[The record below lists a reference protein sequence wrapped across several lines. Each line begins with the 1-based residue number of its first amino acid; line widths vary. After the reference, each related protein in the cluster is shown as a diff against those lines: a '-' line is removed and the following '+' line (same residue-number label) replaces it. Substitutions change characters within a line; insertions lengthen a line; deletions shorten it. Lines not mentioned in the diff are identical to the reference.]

1 MGCQWQAIRLLV
13 ITNRRIKM
21 ITGSLQQKN
30 GYYYAV
36 LYLKVDGKRKCK
48 WIPTKLPVNG
58 TSNRKAQKAFDEIR
72 IEYERE
78 QKEIQRKEAEL
89 AELTKNTHPDA
100 LLPFTDYIEKWLNSA
115 RPSLATTTYQSY
127 SNMIKAR
134 ILPYFQPLGLELRE
148 VTPQHIEDFYQT
160 ILDDNCTTN
169 TVIHYHS
176 ILRKAMQ
183 VAVKKDIILK
193 NPVDKVQRPK
203 KNVFHGNFYT
213 EEEMMTLFDAVSGD
227 PLELCVKI
235 AAYYGLR
242 RSEVLGLRW
251 DAIDLERKTISI
263 NHKVIEAE
271 VDGKFIPVGEDVLKT
286 KSSFR
291 TLPLIPAV
299 EKLLLEEKEKQEMFR
314 RLFKKSY
321 CRDYLDYIC
330 VDQTGNL
337 LRPNYVTEHFA
348 WLVQK
353 YDLKKIRFHDL
364 RHTCASLLLSNGIS
378 MKRIQIWLG
387 HSTFATTADIYA
399 HLDFTA
405 QEESANAMSGMFI
418 RATAEQSA

>member
-1 MGCQWQAIRLLV
+1 
-13 ITNRRIKM
+13 
-21 ITGSLQQKN
+21 
-30 GYYYAV
+30 
-36 LYLKVDGKRKCK
+36 
-48 WIPTKLPVNG
+48 
-58 TSNRKAQKAFDEIR
+58 
-72 IEYERE
+72 
-78 QKEIQRKEAEL
+78 
-89 AELTKNTHPDA
+89 
-100 LLPFTDYIEKWLNSA
+100 
-115 RPSLATTTYQSY
+115 
-127 SNMIKAR
+127 
-134 ILPYFQPLGLELRE
+134 
-148 VTPQHIEDFYQT
+148 
-160 ILDDNCTTN
+160 
-169 TVIHYHS
+169 
-176 ILRKAMQ
+176 
-183 VAVKKDIILK
+183 
-193 NPVDKVQRPK
+193 
-203 KNVFHGNFYT
+203 
-213 EEEMMTLFDAVSGD
+213 MTLFDALSGD

-330 VDQTGNL
+330 VDQTGKI

-348 WLVQK
+348 WLIQK
-353 YDLKKIRFHDL
+353 YDLKKVRFHDL

-378 MKRIQIWLG
+378 MKQIQIWLG

-399 HLDFTA
+399 HLDFAA
-405 QEESANAMSGMFI
+405 QEESANAMSGMFV
-418 RATAEQSA
+418 RATAEQPA

>member
-1 MGCQWQAIRLLV
+1 
-13 ITNRRIKM
+13 M

-378 MKRIQIWLG
+378 MKQIQIWLG

>member
-1 MGCQWQAIRLLV
+1 
-13 ITNRRIKM
+13 M

-78 QKEIQRKEAEL
+78 QEELQRKEAEL

-134 ILPYFQPLGLELRE
+134 ILPYFKPLDLKLQE

-183 VAVKKDIILK
+183 VAVKKDVILK

-203 KNVFHGNFYT
+203 KNIFRGSFYT
-213 EEEMMTLFDAVSGD
+213 EDEMMTLFDAVSDD

-251 DAIDLERKTISI
+251 DAIDMERKTISI
-263 NHKVIEAE
+263 SHKVIEAE

-330 VDQTGNL
+330 VDQTGKL

-348 WLVQK
+348 WLIQK

-378 MKRIQIWLG
+378 MKQIQIWLG

-418 RATAEQSA
+418 RATAEQPA

>member
-1 MGCQWQAIRLLV
+1 
-13 ITNRRIKM
+13 M

-36 LYLKVDGKRKCK
+36 LYIKVDGKRKCK

-58 TSNRKAQKAFDEIR
+58 TSNRKAQKAFDDIR

-78 QKEIQRKEAEL
+78 QEEIQRKEAEL

-100 LLPFTDYIEKWLNSA
+100 LLPFTDYIEKWLGSA

-183 VAVKKDIILK
+183 VAVKKDIIPK

-213 EEEMMTLFDAVSGD
+213 EEEMMTLFDALSGD

-330 VDQTGNL
+330 VDQTGHL

-348 WLVQK
+348 WLIQK

-378 MKRIQIWLG
+378 MKQIQIWLG

-418 RATAEQSA
+418 RATAEQPA

>member
-1 MGCQWQAIRLLV
+1 
-13 ITNRRIKM
+13 M

-58 TSNRKAQKAFDEIR
+58 TSTRKAQKAFDEIR

-78 QKEIQRKEAEL
+78 QEEIQRKEAEL

-213 EEEMMTLFDAVSGD
+213 EEEMMTLFDALSGD

-330 VDQTGNL
+330 VDQTGKL

-348 WLVQK
+348 WLIQK

-378 MKRIQIWLG
+378 MKQIQIWLG

-418 RATAEQSA
+418 RATAEQPA

>member
-1 MGCQWQAIRLLV
+1 
-13 ITNRRIKM
+13 M

-36 LYLKVDGKRKCK
+36 LYIKVDGKRKCK

-78 QKEIQRKEAEL
+78 QEERQRMEEEL
-89 AELTKNTHPDA
+89 AELAKNTHPDA
-100 LLPFTDYIEKWLNSA
+100 LLPFTDYIEKWLNGA
-115 RPSLATTTYQSY
+115 RASLATTTYQSY

-134 ILPYFQPLGLELRE
+134 ILPYFKPLGLQLQEI
-148 VTPQHIEDFYQT
+148 TPQHIEDFYQT

-176 ILRKAMQ
+176 ILRRAMQ

-213 EEEMMTLFDAVSGD
+213 EEEMMTLFEALSGD

-263 NHKVIEAE
+263 KHKVIEAE

-299 EKLLLEEKEKQEMFR
+299 EKLLLAEKEKQEMFR

-348 WLVQK
+348 WLIQK

-378 MKRIQIWLG
+378 MKQIQIWLG

-405 QEESANAMSGMFI
+405 QEESANAMSGMFT
-418 RATAEQSA
+418 RATAEQPA

>member
-1 MGCQWQAIRLLV
+1 
-13 ITNRRIKM
+13 M

-36 LYLKVDGKRKCK
+36 LYIKVDGKRKCK

-78 QKEIQRKEAEL
+78 QEERQRMEEEL

-100 LLPFTDYIEKWLNSA
+100 LLPFTDYIEKWLNGA
-115 RPSLATTTYQSY
+115 RASLATTTYQSY

-134 ILPYFQPLGLELRE
+134 ILPYFKPLGLQLQE
-148 VTPQHIEDFYQT
+148 VMPQHIEDFYQT

-176 ILRKAMQ
+176 ILRRAMQ

-213 EEEMMTLFDAVSGD
+213 EEEMMTLFEALSGD

-348 WLVQK
+348 WLIQK

-378 MKRIQIWLG
+378 MKQIQIWLG

-405 QEESANAMSGMFI
+405 QEESANTMSGMFT
-418 RATAEQSA
+418 RVTAEQPA

>member
-1 MGCQWQAIRLLV
+1 
-13 ITNRRIKM
+13 M
-21 ITGSLQQKN
+21 ITGCLQQKN
-30 GYYYAV
+30 GFYYAV

-48 WIPTKLPVNG
+48 WVPTKLPVDG

-72 IEYERE
+72 LQYERDE
-78 QKEIQRKEAEL
+78 EERVKREAEQL
-89 AELTKNTHPDA
+89 ELTKNTHPDA
-100 LLPFTDYIEKWLNSA
+100 LLQFTDYIEKWLGAA
-115 RPSLATTTYQSY
+115 RTSLATTTYQSY

-134 ILPYFQPLGLELRE
+134 IVPYFKPLSLQVRE
-148 VTPQHIEDFYQT
+148 VTPQHIEDFYQS

-169 TVIHYHS
+169 TVIHYHA
-176 ILRKAMQ
+176 IIRKALQ
-183 VAVKKDIILK
+183 TAVKKDIILK
-193 NPVDKVQRPK
+193 NPADKVERPK
-203 KNVFHGNFYT
+203 KNVFHGNFYS
-213 EEEMMTLFDAVSGD
+213 EEEMLTLFDAVSGD

-242 RSEVLGLRW
+242 RSEVLGLKW
-251 DAIDLERKTISI
+251 DAIDFEKKTISI
-263 NHKVIEAE
+263 SHKVIEAE

-330 VDQTGNL
+330 VDQCGKL

-348 WLVQK
+348 WLIEK
-353 YDLKKIRFHDL
+353 YGLKKIRFHDL
-364 RHTCASLLLSNGIS
+364 RHTCASLLLSSGIS
-378 MKRIQIWLG
+378 MKQIQIWLG

-405 QEESANAMSGMFI
+405 QEESANAMSGMFS
-418 RATAEQSA
+418 REPKEVQPA

>member
-1 MGCQWQAIRLLV
+1 
-13 ITNRRIKM
+13 M

-78 QKEIQRKEAEL
+78 QEERQRMEEEL

-100 LLPFTDYIEKWLNSA
+100 LLPFTDYIEKWLHNA

-134 ILPYFQPLGLELRE
+134 I
-148 VTPQHIEDFYQT
+148 
-160 ILDDNCTTN
+160 
-169 TVIHYHS
+169 
-176 ILRKAMQ
+176 
-183 VAVKKDIILK
+183 
-193 NPVDKVQRPK
+193 
-203 KNVFHGNFYT
+203 
-213 EEEMMTLFDAVSGD
+213 
-227 PLELCVKI
+227 
-235 AAYYGLR
+235 
-242 RSEVLGLRW
+242 
-251 DAIDLERKTISI
+251 
-263 NHKVIEAE
+263 
-271 VDGKFIPVGEDVLKT
+271 
-286 KSSFR
+286 
-291 TLPLIPAV
+291 LPLIPAV

-330 VDQTGNL
+330 VDQTGKI

-348 WLVQK
+348 
-353 YDLKKIRFHDL
+353 
-364 RHTCASLLLSNGIS
+364 
-378 MKRIQIWLG
+378 
-387 HSTFATTADIYA
+387 
-399 HLDFTA
+399 
-405 QEESANAMSGMFI
+405 
-418 RATAEQSA
+418 